1 MPTQPIPAPCSTTTP
16 PVLPVVLV
24 LAFAYLYAQ
33 GLTVKDQ
40 SFGSGLAYVLPAV
53 VAMGLAIVTAVMAL
67 LTPSHQGE

>member
-1 MPTQPIPAPCSTTTP
+1 MTTWSKQLKFEKQLFQALT
-16 PVLPVVLV
+16 VLLV

-33 GLTVKDQ
+33 GFAVKDQ